1 MQFSREFKSMP
12 NVKRVSKKVGFT
24 IIFFVLLIGAAFA
37 VSAYFGVTKLIP
49 EIGPIL
55 QSNQNPAAAGD
66 MWNFV
71 LEYYPKFWYTVF
83 PAVMIFSLIMG
94 IFAWLMARSSIKKL
108 APCAEETAEETDAGD
123 EKTEKDLS
131 DRRLFLHL
139 FSLMQ
144 REGRLMDFLH
154 EDLDGYDDA
163 QIGAAVR
170 SIHAGCR
177 QLVEEYLNPEP
188 VMDQHEGAVV
198 EVPVDFDPGTIKL
211 TGNVVG
217 EPPFNGILRHKGW
230 QVGKMNLPTLSGR
243 QNAEIISPAEV
254 EIT

>member
-1 MQFSREFKSMP
+1 MP

-24 IIFFVLLIGAAFA
+24 IIFFMLLVGAAFA
-37 VSAYFGVTKLIP
+37 VAAYFGVTKLIP

-55 QSNQNPAAAGD
+55 QNNADPAAAKVG
-66 MWNFV
+66 WNLI
-71 LEYYPKFWYTVF
+71 LEYYPKFWYTIF
-83 PAVMIFSLIMG
+83 PAAMIFSLIVG
-94 IFAWLMARSSIKKL
+94 ILAWLFARSSIKKL
-108 APCAEETAEETDAGD
+108 ALSTVETDEEADAGND
-123 EKTEKDLS
+123 KAEKDLS

-144 REGRLMDFLH
+144 REGRLMDFLN

-163 QIGAAVR
+163 QIGSAVR

-177 QLVEEYLNPEP
+177 QLVQEYLNPEP
-188 VMDQHEGAVV
+188 VMDRHEGAVV
-198 EVPVDFDPGTIKL
+198 EIPVDFDPGIIKL

-217 EPPFNGILRHKGW
+217 EPPFSGILRHKGW
-230 QVGKMNLPTLSGR
+230 QVGKMKLPTLSGS
-243 QNAEIISPAEV
+243 QNAEIIAPAEV

>member
-1 MQFSREFKSMP
+1 MR

-24 IIFFVLLIGAAFA
+24 IMFFMLLVGAAFA
-37 VSAYFGVTKLIP
+37 VAAYFGVTKLIP

-55 QSNQNPAAAGD
+55 QNNADPAAAKVG
-66 MWNFV
+66 WNLI
-71 LEYYPKFWYTVF
+71 LEYYPKFWYTIF
-83 PAVMIFSLIMG
+83 PAAMIFSLIVG
-94 IFAWLMARSSIKKL
+94 ILAWLFARSSIKKL
-108 APCAEETAEETDAGD
+108 ALSTVETDEESDAGND
-123 EKTEKDLS
+123 KAEKDLS

-144 REGRLMDFLH
+144 REGRLMDFLN

-163 QIGAAVR
+163 QIGSAVR

-177 QLVEEYLNPEP
+177 QLVQEYLNPEP
-188 VMDQHEGAVV
+188 VMDRHEGAVV
-198 EVPVDFDPGTIKL
+198 EVPVDFDPGIIKL

-230 QVGKMNLPTLSGR
+230 QVGKMKLPTLSGS
-243 QNAEIISPAEV
+243 QNAEIIAPAEV

>member
-1 MQFSREFKSMP
+1 MP
-12 NVKRVSKKVGFT
+12 NVKRVSKKVGYT
-24 IIFFVLLIGAAFA
+24 IIFFMLLVGAAFA
-37 VSAYFGVTKLIP
+37 VAAYFGVTKLIP

-55 QSNQNPAAAGD
+55 QNNADPAAAKVG
-66 MWNFV
+66 WNLI
-71 LEYYPKFWYTVF
+71 LEYYPKFWYTIF
-83 PAVMIFSLIMG
+83 PAAMIFSLIVG
-94 IFAWLMARSSIKKL
+94 ILAWLFARSSIKKL
-108 APCAEETAEETDAGD
+108 ALSTVETDEEADAGND
-123 EKTEKDLS
+123 KAEKDLS

-144 REGRLMDFLH
+144 REGRLMDFLN

-163 QIGAAVR
+163 QIGSAVR

-177 QLVEEYLNPEP
+177 QLVQEYLNPEP
-188 VMDQHEGAVV
+188 VMDRHEGAVV
-198 EVPVDFDPGTIKL
+198 EIPVDFDPGIIKL

-230 QVGKMNLPTLSGR
+230 QVGKMKLPTLSGS
-243 QNAEIISPAEV
+243 QNAEIIAPAEV

>member
-1 MQFSREFKSMP
+1 MELKLMP

-24 IIFFVLLIGAAFA
+24 IIFFVLLVGAAFA
-37 VSAYFGVTKLIP
+37 VAAYFGIAKLMP

-55 QSNQNPAAAGD
+55 QGNQDPAAARDG
-66 MWNFV
+66 WNLV
-71 LEYYPKFWYTVF
+71 LEYFPKFWYTIF
-83 PAVMIFSLIMG
+83 PAAMMFSLIVG
-94 IFAWLMARSSIKKL
+94 ILAWLTARSSIKKL
-108 APCAEETAEETDAGD
+108 ALTAEETVEEADTGD

-131 DRRLFLHL
+131 DRRLFLHF

-144 REGRLMDFLH
+144 REGRLMDFLN

-163 QIGAAVR
+163 QIGSAVR

-198 EVPVDFDPGTIKL
+198 EVPVDFDPGVIKL

-217 EPPFNGILRHKGW
+217 EPPFKGILRHKGW
-230 QVGKMNLPTLSGR
+230 QVGKMNMPTLSGS
-243 QNAEIISPAEV
+243 QNAKIIAPAEV

>member
-1 MQFSREFKSMP
+1 MELKFMC
-12 NVKRVSKKVGFT
+12 NVKKVSKKVGFT
-24 IIFFVLLIGAAFA
+24 IIFFVLLVGAALA
-37 VSAYFGVTKLIP
+37 VSAYFGVTKLIQ

-55 QSNQNPAAAGD
+55 QSNVDPVAAKD
-66 MWNFV
+66 VWNLV
-71 LEYYPKFWYTVF
+71 LEYYPKFWYTLF
-83 PAVMIFSLIMG
+83 PAVMIFSLIVG
-94 IFAWLMARSSIKKL
+94 ILAWLIARSSIKKL
-108 APCAEETAEETDAGD
+108 ALSAEEPVEEADAGSG
-123 EKTEKDLS
+123 KTEKDLS

-144 REGRLMDFLH
+144 QEGRLMDFLN
-154 EDLDGYDDA
+154 EDLDQYDDA
-163 QIGAAVR
+163 QIGSAVR

-177 QLVEEYLNPEP
+177 QLVQEYLNPEP
-188 VMDQHEGAVV
+188 VLDQHEGAVV
-198 EVPVDFDPGTIKL
+198 EVPVDFDPGVIKL

-243 QNAEIISPAEV
+243 QNAEIIAPAEV

>member
-1 MQFSREFKSMP
+1 MP

-24 IIFFVLLIGAAFA
+24 IIFFMLLVGAAFA
-37 VSAYFGVTKLIP
+37 VAAYFGVTKLIP

-55 QSNQNPAAAGD
+55 QNNADPGAAKVG
-66 MWNFV
+66 WNLV
-71 LEYYPKFWYTVF
+71 LEYYPKFWYTIF
-83 PAVMIFSLIMG
+83 PAVMIFSLIVG
-94 IFAWLMARSSIKKL
+94 ILAWLFARSSIKKL
-108 APCAEETAEETDAGD
+108 ALSTAETDEKADAGND
-123 EKTEKDLS
+123 KAEKDLS

-144 REGRLMDFLH
+144 REGRLMDFLN

-163 QIGAAVR
+163 QIGSAVR

-177 QLVEEYLNPEP
+177 QLVQEYLNPKP

-198 EVPVDFDPGTIKL
+198 EVPVDFDPGIIKL

-230 QVGKMNLPTLSGR
+230 QVGKMNLPTLSGS
-243 QNAEIISPAEV
+243 QNAEIIAPAEV

>member
-1 MQFSREFKSMP
+1 MR

-24 IIFFVLLIGAAFA
+24 IMFFMLLVGAAFA
-37 VSAYFGVTKLIP
+37 VAAYFGVTKLIP

-55 QSNQNPAAAGD
+55 QNNADPAAAKVG
-66 MWNFV
+66 WNLI
-71 LEYYPKFWYTVF
+71 LEYYPKFWYTIF
-83 PAVMIFSLIMG
+83 PAAMIFSLIVG
-94 IFAWLMARSSIKKL
+94 ILAWLFARSSIKKL
-108 APCAEETAEETDAGD
+108 ALSTVETDEESDAGND
-123 EKTEKDLS
+123 KAEKDLS

-144 REGRLMDFLH
+144 REGRLMDFLN

-163 QIGAAVR
+163 QIGSAVR

-177 QLVEEYLNPEP
+177 QLVQEYLNPEP
-188 VMDQHEGAVV
+188 VMDRHEGAVV
-198 EVPVDFDPGTIKL
+198 EIPVDFDPGIIKL

-230 QVGKMNLPTLSGR
+230 QVGKMKLPTLSGS
-243 QNAEIISPAEV
+243 QNAEIIAPAEV

>member
-1 MQFSREFKSMP
+1 MP

-24 IIFFVLLIGAAFA
+24 IIFFMLLVGAAFA
-37 VSAYFGVTKLIP
+37 VAAYFGVTKLIP

-55 QSNQNPAAAGD
+55 QNNADPAATKVGL
-66 MWNFV
+66 NLI
-71 LEYYPKFWYTVF
+71 LEYYPKFWYTIF
-83 PAVMIFSLIMG
+83 PAAMIFSLIVG
-94 IFAWLMARSSIKKL
+94 ILAWLFARSSIKKL
-108 APCAEETAEETDAGD
+108 ALSTVETDEEADAGND
-123 EKTEKDLS
+123 KAEKDLS

-144 REGRLMDFLH
+144 REGRLMDFLN

-163 QIGAAVR
+163 QIGSAVR

-177 QLVEEYLNPEP
+177 QLVQEYLNPEP
-188 VMDQHEGAVV
+188 VMDRHEGAVV
-198 EVPVDFDPGTIKL
+198 EVPVNFDPGIIKL

-217 EPPFNGILRHKGW
+217 EPPFSGILRHKGW
-230 QVGKMNLPTLSGR
+230 QVGKMKLPTLSGS
-243 QNAEIISPAEV
+243 QNAEIIAPAEV

>member
-1 MQFSREFKSMP
+1 MP

-24 IIFFVLLIGAAFA
+24 IIFFMLLVGAALA
-37 VSAYFGVTKLIP
+37 VAAYFGVTNLIA

-55 QSNQNPAAAGD
+55 QSKADPAAVQVT
-66 MWNFV
+66 WNLV
-71 LEYYPKFWYTVF
+71 LEYYPKFWYTIF
-83 PAVMIFSLIMG
+83 PAVMIFSLIVG
-94 IFAWLMARSSIKKL
+94 ILAWLMARASIKKL
-108 APCAEETAEETDAGD
+108 ALSTEETDAEADAGGD
-123 EKTEKDLS
+123 RKEKDLS
-131 DRRLFLHL
+131 DRRFFLHL

-144 REGRLMDFLH
+144 REGRLMDFLN

-163 QIGAAVR
+163 QIGSAVR

-177 QLVEEYLNPEP
+177 QLVQEYLNPEP
-188 VMDQHEGAVV
+188 VLDQHEGAVV
-198 EVPVDFDPGTIKL
+198 GVPVDFDPGAIKL

-230 QVGKMNLPTLSGR
+230 QVGKMNLPTLSGS
-243 QNAEIISPAEV
+243 QNAEIIAPAEV

>member
-1 MQFSREFKSMP
+1 MP

-24 IIFFVLLIGAAFA
+24 IIFFMLLVGAAFA
-37 VSAYFGVTKLIP
+37 VAAYFGVTKLIP

-55 QSNQNPAAAGD
+55 QNNADPAATKVGL
-66 MWNFV
+66 NLI
-71 LEYYPKFWYTVF
+71 LEYYPKFWYTIF
-83 PAVMIFSLIMG
+83 PAAMIFSLIVG
-94 IFAWLMARSSIKKL
+94 ILAWLFARSSIKKL
-108 APCAEETAEETDAGD
+108 ALSTVETDEEADAGND
-123 EKTEKDLS
+123 KAEKDLS

-144 REGRLMDFLH
+144 REGRLMDFLN

-163 QIGAAVR
+163 QIGSAVR

-177 QLVEEYLNPEP
+177 QLVQEYLNPEP
-188 VMDQHEGAVV
+188 VMDRHEGAVV
-198 EVPVDFDPGTIKL
+198 EVPVDFDPGIIKL

-217 EPPFNGILRHKGW
+217 EPPFSGILRHKGW
-230 QVGKMNLPTLSGR
+230 QVGKMKLPTLSGS
-243 QNAEIISPAEV
+243 QNAEIIAPAEV

>member
-1 MQFSREFKSMP
+1 MP

-24 IIFFVLLIGAAFA
+24 IIFFMLLVGAAFA
-37 VSAYFGVTKLIP
+37 VAAYFGVTRLIS

-55 QSNQNPAAAGD
+55 QNNADPGAAKVG
-66 MWNFV
+66 WNLV
-71 LEYYPKFWYTVF
+71 LEYYPKFWYTIF
-83 PAVMIFSLIMG
+83 PAVMIFSLIVG
-94 IFAWLMARSSIKKL
+94 ILAWLFARSSIKKL
-108 APCAEETAEETDAGD
+108 ALSTVETDEEADAGND
-123 EKTEKDLS
+123 KAEKDLS

-144 REGRLMDFLH
+144 REGRLMDFLN

-163 QIGAAVR
+163 QIGSAVR

-177 QLVEEYLNPEP
+177 QLVQEYLNPEP

-198 EVPVDFDPGTIKL
+198 EVPVDFDPGMIKL

-230 QVGKMNLPTLSGR
+230 QVGKMNLPTLSGS
-243 QNAEIISPAEV
+243 QNAEIIAPAEV

>member
-1 MQFSREFKSMP
+1 MP

-24 IIFFVLLIGAAFA
+24 IIFFMLLVGAAFA
-37 VSAYFGVTKLIP
+37 VAAYFGVTKLIP

-55 QSNQNPAAAGD
+55 QNNADHGAAKVG
-66 MWNFV
+66 WNLV
-71 LEYYPKFWYTVF
+71 LEYYPKFWYTIF
-83 PAVMIFSLIMG
+83 PAVMIFSLIVG
-94 IFAWLMARSSIKKL
+94 ILAWLFARSSIKKL
-108 APCAEETAEETDAGD
+108 ALSTVETDEEADAGND
-123 EKTEKDLS
+123 KAEKDLS

-144 REGRLMDFLH
+144 REGRLMDFLN

-163 QIGAAVR
+163 QIGSAVR

-177 QLVEEYLNPEP
+177 QLVQEYLNPEP

-198 EVPVDFDPGTIKL
+198 EVPVDFDPGMIKL

-230 QVGKMNLPTLSGR
+230 QVGKMNLPTLSGS
-243 QNAEIISPAEV
+243 QNAEIIAPAEV

>member
-1 MQFSREFKSMP
+1 MH

-24 IIFFVLLIGAAFA
+24 IIFFILLVGAAFA
-37 VSAYFGVTKLIP
+37 VTAYFGVTKLVL

-55 QSNQNPAAAGD
+55 QSHVDPAAAREV
-66 MWNFV
+66 WHLV
-71 LEYYPKFWYTVF
+71 LEYYPKFWYTIF
-83 PAVMIFSLIMG
+83 PAAMLFSLIVG
-94 IFAWLMARSSIKKL
+94 IFAWLFARSSIKKL
-108 APCAEETAEETDAGD
+108 ALPAEETVEEADTGN

-144 REGRLMDFLH
+144 REGRLMDFLD

-163 QIGAAVR
+163 QIGSAVR

-177 QLVEEYLNPEP
+177 QLVQEYLKPQP

-198 EVPVDFDPGTIKL
+198 EVPVDFDPGVIKL

-243 QNAEIISPAEV
+243 QNAEIIAPAEV

>member
-1 MQFSREFKSMP
+1 MR

-24 IIFFVLLIGAAFA
+24 IIFFMLLVGAAFVVA
-37 VSAYFGVTKLIP
+37 AYFGVTKLIP
-49 EIGPIL
+49 EIEPIL
-55 QSNQNPAAAGD
+55 QSNADPAAAKGA
-66 MWNFV
+66 WNLV
-71 LEYYPKFWYTVF
+71 IEYHPKFWHTIF
-83 PAVMIFSLIMG
+83 PAAMIFSLIVG
-94 IFAWLMARSSIKKL
+94 LLAWLMARSSINKL
-108 APCAEETAEETDAGD
+108 ALSTEETLEADAGSD
-123 EKTEKDLS
+123 KKEKDLS

-144 REGRLMDFLH
+144 REGRLMDFLD

-163 QIGAAVR
+163 QIGSAVR

-177 QLVEEYLNPEP
+177 QLVQEYLNPEP

-198 EVPVDFDPGTIKL
+198 EVPVDFDPGVIKL

-230 QVGKMNLPTLSGR
+230 QVGKMNLPTLSGS
-243 QNAEIISPAEV
+243 QNAEIIAPAEV
-254 EIT
+254 EIR

>member
-1 MQFSREFKSMP
+1 MP

-24 IIFFVLLIGAAFA
+24 IIFFMLLVGAAFA
-37 VSAYFGVTKLIP
+37 VAAYFGVTKLIP

-55 QSNQNPAAAGD
+55 QNNADPAATKVGL
-66 MWNFV
+66 NLI
-71 LEYYPKFWYTVF
+71 LEYYPKFWYTIF
-83 PAVMIFSLIMG
+83 PAAMIFSLIVG
-94 IFAWLMARSSIKKL
+94 ILAWLFARSSIKKL
-108 APCAEETAEETDAGD
+108 ALSTVETDEEADAGND
-123 EKTEKDLS
+123 KAEKDLS

-144 REGRLMDFLH
+144 REGRLMDFLN

-163 QIGAAVR
+163 QIGSAVR

-177 QLVEEYLNPEP
+177 QLVQEYLNPEP
-188 VMDQHEGAVV
+188 VMDRHEGAVV
-198 EVPVDFDPGTIKL
+198 EVPVNFDPGIIKL

-230 QVGKMNLPTLSGR
+230 QVGKMKLPTLSGS
-243 QNAEIISPAEV
+243 QNAEIIAPAEV

>member
-1 MQFSREFKSMP
+1 MQ
-12 NVKRVSKKVGFT
+12 NVKKVSKKVGFT
-24 IIFFVLLIGAAFA
+24 IIFFMLLVGAAFA
-37 VSAYFGVTKLIP
+37 VVVHFGLAKLIA

-55 QSNQNPAAAGD
+55 QSNADPAAAKVA
-66 MWNFV
+66 WHLV
-71 LEYYPKFWYTVF
+71 LEYYPKFWYTIF
-83 PAVMIFSLIMG
+83 PAAMIFSLIVG
-94 IFAWLMARSSIKKL
+94 LLAWLMARSSIKKL
-108 APCAEETAEETDAGD
+108 ALSTEEAVEEADAGSD
-123 EKTEKDLS
+123 KREKDLS

-144 REGRLMDFLH
+144 REGRLMDFLN

-163 QIGAAVR
+163 QIGSAVR

-177 QLVEEYLNPEP
+177 QLVQEYLSPKP

-198 EVPVDFDPGTIKL
+198 KVPVDFDPGVIKL

-230 QVGKMNLPTLSGR
+230 QVGKMNLPTLSGS
-243 QNAEIISPAEV
+243 QNAEIIAPAEV

>member
-1 MQFSREFKSMP
+1 MRK
-12 NVKRVSKKVGFT
+12 VKRVSKKVGFT
-24 IIFFVLLIGAAFA
+24 IIFFMLLVGAAFA
-37 VSAYFGVTKLIP
+37 AAVYFGVTKLIP
-49 EIGPIL
+49 EIEPIL
-55 QSNQNPAAAGD
+55 QSNADPAAAKGA
-66 MWNFV
+66 WNLV
-71 LEYYPKFWYTVF
+71 IEYHPKFWHTIF
-83 PAVMIFSLIMG
+83 PAAMIFSLIVG
-94 IFAWLMARSSIKKL
+94 LLAWLMARSSIKKL
-108 APCAEETAEETDAGD
+108 ALSTEETLEADAGSD
-123 EKTEKDLS
+123 KKEKDLS

-144 REGRLMDFLH
+144 REGRLMDFLD

-163 QIGAAVR
+163 QIGSAVR

-177 QLVEEYLNPEP
+177 QLVQEYLNPEP

-198 EVPVDFDPGTIKL
+198 EVPVDFDPGVIKL

-230 QVGKMNLPTLSGR
+230 QVGKMKLPTLSGS
-243 QNAEIISPAEV
+243 QNAEIIAPAEV

>member
-1 MQFSREFKSMP
+1 MR

-24 IIFFVLLIGAAFA
+24 IIFFMLLVGAAFA
-37 VSAYFGVTKLIP
+37 VAAYFVVTKLIP

-55 QSNQNPAAAGD
+55 QNNADPAAAKVG
-66 MWNFV
+66 WNLI
-71 LEYYPKFWYTVF
+71 LEYYPKFWYTIF
-83 PAVMIFSLIMG
+83 PAAMIFSLIVG
-94 IFAWLMARSSIKKL
+94 ILAWLFARSSIKKL
-108 APCAEETAEETDAGD
+108 ALSTVETDEEADAGND
-123 EKTEKDLS
+123 KAEKDLS

-144 REGRLMDFLH
+144 REGRLMDFLN

-163 QIGAAVR
+163 QIGSAVR

-177 QLVEEYLNPEP
+177 QLVQEYLNPEP
-188 VMDQHEGAVV
+188 VMDRHEGAVV
-198 EVPVDFDPGTIKL
+198 EIPVDFDPGIIKL

-230 QVGKMNLPTLSGR
+230 QVGKMKLPTLSGS
-243 QNAEIISPAEV
+243 QNAEIIAPAEV

>member
-1 MQFSREFKSMP
+1 MP
-12 NVKRVSKKVGFT
+12 NVKRVSKKVGYT
-24 IIFFVLLIGAAFA
+24 IIFFMLLVGAAFA
-37 VSAYFGVTKLIP
+37 VAAYFGVTKLIP

-55 QSNQNPAAAGD
+55 QNNADPAAAKVG
-66 MWNFV
+66 WNLI
-71 LEYYPKFWYTVF
+71 LEYYPKFWYTIF
-83 PAVMIFSLIMG
+83 PAAMIFSLIVG
-94 IFAWLMARSSIKKL
+94 ILAWLFARSSIKKL
-108 APCAEETAEETDAGD
+108 ALSTVETDEEADAGND
-123 EKTEKDLS
+123 KAEKDLS

-144 REGRLMDFLH
+144 REGRLMDFLN

-163 QIGAAVR
+163 QIGSAVR

-177 QLVEEYLNPEP
+177 QLVQEYLNPEP
-188 VMDQHEGAVV
+188 VMDRHEGAVV
-198 EVPVDFDPGTIKL
+198 EVPVNFDPGIIKL

-230 QVGKMNLPTLSGR
+230 QVGKMKLPTLSGS
-243 QNAEIISPAEV
+243 QNAEIIAPAEV